1 MNEYERIKSY
11 KDYLRDVVSFYI
23 ERSSKYGLTYY
34 YEFLDDIEDANTEE
48 ELEMLC
54 QITDGWLDY

>member
-1 MNEYERIKSY
+1 MNGDTQIKEYKR
-11 KDYLRDVVSFYI
+11 YLTELVSFYI

-54 QITDGWLDY
+54 QITDSWLDY